1 MNPERYTRQ
10 TRLQGFGEAG
20 QQKLADAKVLV
31 IGAGGLGVPVL
42 QYLSGMGVGTIGIVD
57 NDVVDI
63 SNLQRQILYSE
74 NDLGQFKVE
83 IAKQKLTEL
92 NSEIEIITFPT
103 FISTEN
109 ALEIITDF
117 DVIVDASDNFPTRY
131 LVNDACVILKK
142 PLIYGALHAFEG
154 QISVFNYKGGP
165 TYRCLFPEM
174 PNPEEIPD
182 CNENG
187 VLGIIPGIIGS
198 LQALEAIKVITGIG
212 ETLSGKLLLFDG
224 LNQSQQ
230 KIKFGLNLKNLEIK
244 ELQKSYEFSCATEVK
259 SIEAEAFLKKWNSE
273 NIQLVDVRNPEE
285 VERQNLPEIQRK
297 DWKNIPLSEL
307 QEKSS
312 KIDLQKPTY
321 FLCQSGMRSLKAIN
335 LLEGL
340 KIYGDF
346 VDVKGGMNAISELT
360 ATTKHS

>member
-20 QQKLADAKVLV
+20 QKKLAEARVLV

-63 SNLQRQILYSE
+63 SNLQRQILYAE
-74 NDLGQFKVE
+74 NDLGQPKVDV
-83 IAKQKLTEL
+83 AKQKLEAL

-109 ALEIITDF
+109 ALEIIANF

-154 QISVFNYKGGP
+154 QVSVFNFNGGP

-198 LQALEAIKVITGIG
+198 LQALEAVKVITGIG

-224 LNQSQQ
+224 LHQSQQ
-230 KIKFGLNLKNLEIK
+230 KIKFGLNPQNIEIK
-244 ELQKSYEFSCATEVK
+244 KLQESYEFSCATQVK
-259 SIEAEAFLKKWNSE
+259 SIDAEAFLKKWDSE
-273 NIQLVDVRNPEE
+273 DIQLIDVRNPEE
-285 VERQNLPEIQRK
+285 VERQNLPEIQQK

-307 QEKSS
+307 QQESA

-321 FLCQSGMRSLKAIN
+321 FLCQSGVRSLKAIN
-335 LLEGL
+335 LLEDL
-340 KIYGDF
+340 KIHGNF
-346 VDVKGGMNAISELT
+346 IDVKGGMNALSRL
-360 ATTKHS
+360 APGTKHS

>member
-10 TRLQGFGEAG
+10 TRLQNFGEAG
-20 QQKLADAKVLV
+20 QQKLGKAKVLV

-63 SNLQRQILYSE
+63 TNLQRQILYTE
-74 NDLGQFKVE
+74 NDLGKPKVE
-83 IAKQKLTEL
+83 VAKQKLQAL
-92 NSEIEIITFPT
+92 NSEIEIISFPT
-103 FISTEN
+103 YISTEN
-109 ALEIITDF
+109 ALEIMTDF
-117 DVIVDASDNFPTRY
+117 DVIIDASDNFPTRY

-154 QISVFNYKGGP
+154 QVSVFNHKGGP

-198 LQALEAIKVITGIG
+198 LQALEAVKVITGIG

-230 KIKFGLNLKNLEIK
+230 KIKFGLNPQNLEIK
-244 ELQKSYEFSCATEVK
+244 ELQKSYEFSCATEVR
-259 SIEAEAFLKKWNSE
+259 SIEAEAFLEKWDSE
-273 NIQLVDVRNPEE
+273 DIQLIDVRNPEE
-285 VERQNLPEIQRK
+285 IERQNLPETLQK
-297 DWKNIPLSEL
+297 DWKNIPLNEL
-307 QEKSS
+307 QQESA
-312 KIDLQKPTY
+312 KINFNKPAY
-321 FLCQSGMRSLKAIN
+321 FLCQSGVRSLKAIR
-335 LLEGL
+335 LLDELGIQG
-340 KIYGDF
+340 KFI
-346 VDVKGGMNAISELT
+346 DVKGGMNAISKLAKST
-360 ATTKHS
+360 QNS